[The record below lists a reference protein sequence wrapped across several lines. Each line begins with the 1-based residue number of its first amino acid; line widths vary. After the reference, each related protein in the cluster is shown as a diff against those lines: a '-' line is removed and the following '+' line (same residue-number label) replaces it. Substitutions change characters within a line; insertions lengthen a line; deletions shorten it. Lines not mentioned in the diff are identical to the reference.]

1 MPQRRLPAKCPELP
15 PGSRPHPRIRHVIVL
30 MLENRSF
37 DHLLGYSR
45 IHGVDGVWDKRASNR
60 DRDGN
65 EVFTSDDATPAGDL
79 SDPGHDF
86 PDVRKQLYFPQPGE
100 PDWKSDPP
108 MQGFIES
115 YSEYVGADK
124 SHNIMKCFAPESVP
138 VITALARNYAVCNR
152 WFSSL
157 PGPTMPNRLFVH
169 AGTSKGR
176 LDVSAEQF
184 DITPTIYEILDCANV
199 PATIYSDGWTAA
211 ATFWKL
217 MKHQDQFY
225 GAMDD
230 FYQDCADN
238 NLPAYCFLE
247 PRYASGMVGGIF
259 RAQNDQHP
267 DSDVTEGEH
276 LIYRVYK
283 TIRGNRKV
291 WESSVLLVVWD
302 EHGGIFDHV
311 APPPAIPPG
320 DEIACDPPFAFDR
333 LGIRVPAVV
342 VSAYTDHAVLNRV
355 FDHTSVAAT
364 ARKLLT
370 GHYQDDALGLR
381 AKMANTFDVALNRK
395 TPRLD
400 HVEFAPRPLPPFYVD
415 RPLNRLQ
422 IQHLQQTLLLD
433 SKLPESMQT
442 RRTMAPFRDLNSNSE
457 PARLRSIQA
466 AEAEE
471 YTRRVMTAV
480 REMGGRFNP
489 TGPGGAGC
497 GEPKKSK

>member
-1 MPQRRLPAKCPELP
+1 LAKRPLPAKCPELP
-15 PGSRPHPRIRHVIVL
+15 KGRRPDPRIKHVIVL

-37 DHLLGYSR
+37 DHMLGYSR
-45 IHGVDGVWDKRASNR
+45 IPGIDGVWDKPFSNR
-60 DRDGN
+60 DKNGK
-65 EVFTSDDATPAGDL
+65 EVFTSDDAVSAGDL

-86 PDVRKQLYFPQPGE
+86 PDVRRQLYLDAA
-100 PDWKSDPP
+100 PDWKTGPS
-108 MQGFIES
+108 MKGFVES
-115 YSEYVGADK
+115 YAGYVSAEKAG
-124 SHNIMKCFAPESVP
+124 NIMKCFAPESVP
-138 VITALARNYAVCNR
+138 VITALARNFAVCNR

-225 GAMDD
+225 GTMDD

-238 NLPAYCFLE
+238 NLPGYCFLE
-247 PRYASGMVGGIF
+247 PRYASGLVNGVF

-276 LIYRVYK
+276 LIYSVYK
-283 TIRGNRKV
+283 AVRGNRRV
-291 WESSVLLVVWD
+291 WESSVLLLVWD

-311 APPPAIPPG
+311 VPPPAIPPG
-320 DEIACDPPFAFDR
+320 DDVSCDPPFGFDR
-333 LGIRVPAVV
+333 LGVRVPAVI
-342 VSAYTDHAVLNRV
+342 VSAWTDHAVLDQI

-364 ARKLLT
+364 ARQLLT
-370 GHYQDDALGLR
+370 GFHQDDSLGRR
-381 AKMANTFDVALNRK
+381 AKMANTFDNALNRK

-400 HVEFAPRPLPPFYVD
+400 HVEFAPRPIMTSYVSH
-415 RPLNRLQ
+415 PLNRLQ
-422 IQHLQQTLLLD
+422 IQHLEQTMLLD
-433 SKLPESMQT
+433 SKLPEGMRT
-442 RRTMAPFRDLNSNSE
+442 RPRMLHFRDLDTNSASSW
-457 PARLRSIQA
+457 ASRIQA
-466 AEAEE
+466 DEAEE

-480 REMGGRFNP
+480 QEMGGRFDP
-489 TGPGGAGC
+489 TVPGGVAC
-497 GEPKKSK
+497 GPPKKSQ

>member
-1 MPQRRLPAKCPELP
+1 LPQRRLPAKCPDLP
-15 PGSRPHPRIRHVIVL
+15 AGSRPDPRIKHVIVL

-45 IHGVDGVWDKRASNR
+45 IPGVDGVWDKQLSNR
-60 DRDGN
+60 DRDGK
-65 EVFTSDDATPAGDL
+65 EIFTSDDATPAGDL

-86 PDVRKQLYFPQPGE
+86 PDVSKQLYFPSHDVS
-100 PDWKSDPP
+100 DWKSDPP
-108 MQGFIES
+108 MQGFVES
-115 YSEYVGADK
+115 YAEYVGPEK
-124 SHNIMKCFAPESVP
+124 SGNVMKCFAPESVP
-138 VITALARNYAVCNR
+138 VITALAKNFAVCNR

-169 AGTSKGR
+169 AGTSRGR

-184 DITPTIYEILDCANV
+184 DITPTVYEILDCANV

-225 GAMDD
+225 GTMDD

-247 PRYASGMVGGIF
+247 PRYASGLVNGVF

-267 DSDVTEGEH
+267 DSDVTEGEQ

-283 TIRGNRKV
+283 TIRSNRKV
-291 WESSVLLVVWD
+291 WESSVLLLVWD

-320 DEIACDPPFAFDR
+320 DEIACDPPFGFDR
-333 LGIRVPAVV
+333 LGVRVPAVI
-342 VSAYTDHAVLNRV
+342 VSAYTDHAVLNHIY
-355 FDHTSVAAT
+355 DHTSIGAT

-370 GHYQDDALGLR
+370 GHYQDDALGHR
-381 AKMANTFDVALNRK
+381 AKNANTFDTALNRK

-400 HVEFAPRPLPPFYVD
+400 HIEFAPRPVMTSYVK

-422 IQHLQQTLLLD
+422 IQHLQQTMLLD
-433 SKLPESMQT
+433 SKLPEAMQT
-442 RRTMAPFRDLNSNSE
+442 KHRMATFRTLGNNSE
-457 PARLRSIQA
+457 SNWASRIQA
-466 AEAEE
+466 EEAEE

-480 REMGGRFNP
+480 REMGDRFDP
-489 TGPGGAGC
+489 TVPGGAAC
-497 GEPKKSK
+497 GPSKKSK